1 MHRRNILAIAAMLAL
16 ALGLVP
22 GGAFAQQKTIKEL
35 LPGAW
40 TILLIDGV
48 KDDGTHVP
56 LYGPNPMGT
65 LMFSGTGRYAVIIS
79 RSDLEP
85 FASEDPSKWTAAET
99 KEVATETGFRFG
111 SYTTDEAG
119 KIINLHIEG
128 SSIPNLDYTN
138 AKRMVTAIT
147 DEVLTYNIPGPAGG
161 FNHIELVWK
170 KVK

>member
-1 MHRRNILAIAAMLAL
+1 MHRRNILGIATTL
-16 ALGLVP
+16 ALGFALVP
-22 GGAFAQQKTIKEL
+22 GGAIAQQKTIKEQ

-40 TILLIDGV
+40 TLLLFDGV

-65 LMFSGTGRYAVIIS
+65 LMYSGTGRYAVIIM
-79 RSDLEP
+79 RSDLKP
-85 FASEDPSKWTAAET
+85 FVSEDPNKWTAAET

-111 SYTTDEAG
+111 TYMTDEAG
-119 KIINLHIEG
+119 KTINLRIEG

-161 FNHIELVWK
+161 FDHIELVWK

>member
-1 MHRRNILAIAAMLAL
+1 LPGAAN
-16 ALGLVP
+16 
-22 GGAFAQQKTIKEL
+22 AQQKTIKEL

-40 TILLIDGV
+40 TLLLIDGV

-65 LMFSGTGRYAVIIS
+65 LMYSGTGRFAVIIM
-79 RSDLEP
+79 RSDLKP
-85 FASEDPSKWTAAET
+85 FASQDPGQWTTAET
-99 KEVATETGFRFG
+99 KEVATDTGFRFG

-119 KIINLHIEG
+119 KTINLRIEG

-138 AKRMVTAIT
+138 SKRGVTAIT
-147 DEVLTYNIPGPAGG
+147 DEVLTYNIPGPVGG
-161 FNHIELVWK
+161 FDHIEEVWK